1 MLPTQHTVDTPYMVG
16 PVHCYTID
24 LDGELT
30 LFDTGPP
37 TGAGEQFLRR
47 HIDLGRLRHVIVT
60 HCHLDHY
67 GLSSWL
73 EKHSE
78 ASIYFPSRDIQKVL
92 RHDER
97 LEKMYGLL
105 GALGFSGTYLDRL
118 RESFYRDVMF
128 PPFPQTY
135 LSAEE
140 DIPERLGIEV
150 LSCPGHSQSDLVYT
164 TGNWAVTGDILLR
177 GIYQSPLLDIDLGS
191 GQRFNNYQ
199 AYCDT
204 LVKLMR
210 IRGKKILPGHRHR
223 VESVDATILFYIKKT
238 LYRIAQLKPYIGDY
252 TVAQIIKRVF
262 GDELTDPFH
271 VYLKASE
278 IVFMKDLLE
287 TPETLKN
294 ALKQIALFDEVAADF
309 ERAAA

>member
-1 MLPTQHTVDTPYMVG
+1 MVG
-16 PVHCYTID
+16 PVHCYTIE
-24 LDGELT
+24 LHGELV

-37 TGAGEQFLRR
+37 TGAGEQFLRQ
-47 HIDLGRLRHVIVT
+47 HIDLGRLEHVIVT

-73 EKHSE
+73 GKNSD
-78 ASIYFPSRDIQKVL
+78 ASIYFPSRDIQKVI

-97 LEKMYGLL
+97 LEKMYDLL

-118 RESFYRDVMF
+118 RESFYRGVMF
-128 PPFPQTY
+128 PPFPQNY

-140 DIPERLGIEV
+140 DIPEHLEIEV

-164 TGNWAVTGDILLR
+164 HGSWAVTGDILLR
-177 GIYQSPLLDIDLGS
+177 GIYQSPLLDIDLAS

-199 AYCDT
+199 AYCNT
-204 LVKLMR
+204 LVTLIR
-210 IRGKKILPGHRHR
+210 IREKKILPGHRYR

-238 LYRIAQLKPYIGDY
+238 LYRIVQLKPYIRDY
-252 TVAQIIKRVF
+252 TVARIIDRVF
-262 GDELTDPFH
+262 GDELKDPFH

-287 TPETLKN
+287 TPETLRN
-294 ALKQIALFDEVAADF
+294 ALERIGLLDEVAADF
-309 ERAAA
+309 ERAVA